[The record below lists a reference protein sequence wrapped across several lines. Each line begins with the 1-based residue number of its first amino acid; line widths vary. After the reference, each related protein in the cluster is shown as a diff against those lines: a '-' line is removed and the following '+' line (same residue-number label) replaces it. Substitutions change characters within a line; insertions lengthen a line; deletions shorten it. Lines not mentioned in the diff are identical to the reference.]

1 MSPPR
6 NCLLLFLV
14 CCRLHVVYRTLLMAH
29 FLAVPTL
36 ELAFWLSQE
45 RICCSSPEWRRPSSC
60 YPYKPAFRG
69 DRRQLLVVTFNAPL
83 DGIEDIGGDDVIP
96 MEFPT
101 YRGLCLE
108 VFLQIVALKKGQKC
122 LLYNFQP
129 PFEGVCGQALVV
141 TLIAFCLKRTLNN
154 EMTVVMTPALSF
166 SILPSYALCLYL

>member
-14 CCRLHVVYRTLLMAH
+14 CCRLHVVYRTLLMVH

-60 YPYKPAFRG
+60 YPYKPSFRG

-96 MEFPT
+96 MEFWT

-154 EMTVVMTPALSF
+154 EMTVVMMPTLSF